1 MQLTVPDAVQAK
13 WQGIVDIMAQIAG
26 VPAGLIMR
34 IVGDEIEVFVA
45 SRTEGN
51 PYHPGESETL
61 PGSGLYCET
70 VIRSQ
75 NQLLV
80 PDAVAD
86 PLWRSNPDVA
96 RNMVSYLGYPI
107 SWPDRTPFGT
117 ICLLDDRHNV
127 YTEFYKTLV
136 LQFRGIIESHLELIY
151 AEAQL
156 ATVNQRMQLAAQA
169 GGIGVWEYD
178 FTRGQYVWDQRMHE
192 LYQIGTGPFRRGVAP
207 GEFGGS
213 HEDWLAL
220 LHPDDIGNIAREGEV
235 DPLDPTPIACDFR
248 IRRPSGEE
256 RHLRALSRL
265 IARPDGSLER
275 IVGVNWD
282 ITEQTRL
289 TEALSAEKERLR
301 ITLSSIGDAVICT
314 DAEARVTFLNPVAER
329 LTGWLQAEALD
340 RPVTEVFRLAG
351 EGGVAPDPVR
361 RCLDRG
367 EPFYLEDEV
376 TLTSRSG
383 EARHIRDSAAPV
395 RTAAG
400 EVIGAVLV
408 FQDVTKARALQ
419 RELAHSALHDPLTG
433 LPNRTAFEQRLQQAW
448 DQARDQHRRHVLCFL
463 DLDRFKAVNDS
474 AGHAAGDALLR
485 EVAGLIRNAAR
496 IGDFA
501 ARLGGDEFAL
511 LLEDCATP
519 DAETV
524 VRELIGALEGLRF
537 PWDGRIH
544 TIGGSAGLAAI
555 TEASPRPAELLTQAD
570 AACYAAKAAGR
581 CRVLVYEGQDGVA
594 PALPRQVL
602 GATGLRRAID
612 TDRFRLFAQELR
624 DLRPGDGTRHFELLL
639 RLEDG
644 SGSVFEPGG
653 FIPAAERY
661 DLMVALDHWVIRT
674 ALSRYG
680 ERIRD
685 GNLSIGLNLSAHSLQ
700 DARLWPF
707 VQERLRA
714 SPLSALRVH
723 FEITE
728 TALINNLSAASQF
741 VAKARS
747 AGCGITLDDFGT
759 GISSFTYLRQVPV
772 DGLKID
778 GSLIRRIKG
787 SPVDHAIVRSINEI
801 GHGLGART
809 VAESVEDA
817 ETLRMVQELGIDR
830 AQGYAV
836 GPVLPLDQVI

>member
-1 MQLTVPDAVQAK
+1 MQLTVPDAVQTK

-34 IVGDEIEVFVA
+34 IVGDQIEVFVA
-45 SRTEGN
+45 SRTDGN
-51 PYHPGESETL
+51 PYHPGEAETL

-70 VIRSQ
+70 VIRSRSA
-75 NQLLV
+75 LLV
-80 PDAVAD
+80 ADALAD

-117 ICLLDDRHNV
+117 ICLLDDGHNA
-127 YTEFYKTLV
+127 YTEFYKALV
-136 LQFRGIIESHLELIY
+136 LQFRGIIEGDLELIHVDARRAA
-151 AEAQL
+151 AEDA
-156 ATVNQRMQLAAQA
+156 LAASERRWRFALEGAGQGVWDFDLRA
-169 GGIGVWEYD
+169 GGAFYSRGWKAMLGHADDEIGG
-178 FTRGQYVWDQRMHE
+178 GQTEWSSR
-192 LYQIGTGPFRRGVAP
+192 
-207 GEFGGS
+207 
-213 HEDWLAL
+213 
-220 LHPDDIGNIAREGEV
+220 LHPDDRAHSLASAREAAPE
-235 DPLDPTPIACDFR
+235 IEYR
-248 IRRPSGEE
+248 M
-256 RHLRALSRL
+256 RHKDGRWVWILSRGTVVERS
-265 IARPDGSLER
+265 ADGTALR
-275 IVGVNWD
+275 KIGTHTD
-282 ITEQTRL
+282 ITALKQAE
-289 TEALSAEKERLR
+289 EALSAEKERLR

-314 DAEARVTFLNPVAER
+314 DAEARVTFLNPAAER
-329 LTGWLQAEALD
+329 LTGWPQAEALD
-340 RPVTEVFRLAG
+340 RPVTEVFRLTDEAT
-351 EGGVAPDPVR
+351 GGAVPDPVR
-361 RCLDRG
+361 LCLDRG

-376 TLTSRSG
+376 TLATRGG
-383 EARHIRDSAAPV
+383 ETRHIRDSAAPV

-448 DQARDQHRRHVLCFL
+448 DQARDQRRRHVLCFL
-463 DLDRFKAVNDS
+463 DLDRFKPVNDS

-485 EVAGLIRNAAR
+485 EVAGLIRSAAR

-501 ARLGGDEFAL
+501 ARLGGDEFGL
-511 LLEDCATP
+511 LLEDCATV
-519 DAETV
+519 DAEVV

-544 TIGGSAGLAAI
+544 TIGASAGLTAI

-581 CRVLVYEGQDGVA
+581 SRALVYEGQDGTV
-594 PALPRQVL
+594 PLQPRQVL
-602 GATGLRRAID
+602 GAAGLRRAID
-612 TDRFRLFAQELR
+612 TNRFRLFAQELR
-624 DLRPGDGTRHFELLL
+624 DLRPGDGTRHVELLL

-644 SGSVFEPGG
+644 SGTVFEPGG

-661 DLMVALDHWVIRT
+661 DLMVSLDHWVIRT
-674 ALSRYG
+674 ALGRYG
-680 ERIRD
+680 QRIRD

-707 VQERLRA
+707 VQEQLRA
-714 SPLSALRVH
+714 SPLPSLRVH

-747 AGCGITLDDFGT
+747 AGCGVTLDDFGT

-787 SPVDHAIVRSINEI
+787 SLVDHAIVRSINEI

-809 VAESVEDA
+809 VAESVEDD
-817 ETLRMVQELGIDR
+817 ETLRMVQDLGIDR

-836 GPVLPLDQVI
+836 GPVRPLDQVI